1 MGGEGQAKP
10 LAVIEHMTG
19 VRFVEHG
26 FEEVARRLRRPLS
39 SFLNKRFYPLS

>member
-1 MGGEGQAKP
+1 MGGERQAHA
-10 LAVIEHMTG
+10 LAMIEDVPG
-19 VRFVEHG
+19 VFRVEHG